1 MRRRARVH
9 AQTWEV
15 VSINH
20 KTLKTP
26 AIRPAGLMFC
36 VMLVLS
42 PSLSYA
48 VPTNF
53 VQQLCTALRTQVAA
67 QTLRL
72 KKHMAGKQLCFETCT
87 KGEIPAAKFWG
98 RAQSSSELGVRGE
111 LLEKKGFNGWV
122 SKVDL
127 NGDDIP
133 EVRIARRVGAA
144 SCVSDT
150 YLQRIPAGY
159 LLLRN
164 PSLNRLSEEG
174 RNCGH
179 RDVAILKFRS
189 KIYAVE
195 TGVQGMEAYRINDDF
210 KLTLACRTPLA
221 GSGN

>member
-1 MRRRARVH
+1 MRQRARVH

-20 KTLKTP
+20 ETLKTP
-26 AIRPAGLMFC
+26 AMRPAGLMFC
-36 VMLVLS
+36 MMLVLS

-48 VPTNF
+48 VPTDSM
-53 VQQLCTALRTQVAA
+53 QQLCTALRTQVAA

-87 KGEIPAAKFWG
+87 KRQIPAARFWD
-98 RAQSSSELGVRGE
+98 RAQSSSELGVRGD
-111 LLEKKGFNGWV
+111 LLEKRGFNGRV

-127 NGDDIP
+127 NGDNIP
-133 EVRIARRVGAA
+133 EVRIARRVGTA

-164 PSLNRLSEEG
+164 PSLNQLSEEG
-174 RNCGH
+174 RNWGS
-179 RDVAILKFRS
+179 RDVAIRKFRS
-189 KIYAVE
+189 KTYAVE
-195 TGVQGMEAYRINDDF
+195 TGVQ
-210 KLTLACRTPLA
+210 K
-221 GSGN
+221 